1 MNETNAVSQDD
12 SRSTDRA
19 VPGATGGSG
28 ASSSGNL
35 ARVLLWIGVGLAF
48 GVWVAVAHGS
58 VAAAEYYAAYLLELS
73 LSVDNMFVFVI
84 VFAQLSI
91 PPEYQHRVLRW
102 GIAGALVFRAL
113 MIGAGITL
121 IQRFHWITYPFA
133 ALILFAAW
141 RMLFAEERQRRVVEG
156 ACDVCSTW
164 IARLVRVSPVF
175 DGDSF
180 WAQAGGRRVATP
192 LLVAVVVIETTDIV
206 FALDSV
212 PAVLAV
218 TRNPLL
224 VYSSNVLAMVG
235 LRSLYFVV
243 SDALQRLHYLRQGL
257 AMLLVFTAAKMI
269 GSAWVVISPAA
280 SVGIIGMVL
289 FVTVLASVWP
299 RRPSHPVG

>member
-1 MNETNAVSQDD
+1 VRVATARGRVWHELCHHLNPTSSVMNETNAVSQDD

-19 VPGATGGSG
+19 VPAAPGGSG
-28 ASSSGNL
+28 ASSGNL

-91 PPEYQHRVLRW
+91 PPEYQHRVLGW
-102 GIAGALVFRAL
+102 GVAGALAFRAL

-156 ACDVCSTW
+156 ACNVCSTW
-164 IARLVRVSPVF
+164 IARLVRVSPVL

-180 WAQAGGRRVATP
+180 WGQAGRRATRRYA
-192 LLVAVVVIETTDIV
+192 AVGGTCRDRDDRHCLC
-206 FALDSV
+206 A
-212 PAVLAV
+212 
-218 TRNPLL
+218 
-224 VYSSNVLAMVG
+224 
-235 LRSLYFVV
+235 
-243 SDALQRLHYLRQGL
+243 
-257 AMLLVFTAAKMI
+257 
-269 GSAWVVISPAA
+269 
-280 SVGIIGMVL
+280 
-289 FVTVLASVWP
+289 
-299 RRPSHPVG
+299 